1 MTRQRTRPLPDR
13 KTDGTRY
20 NLRPATE
27 RVRAD
32 SLRPGNVVIE
42 NADHPAL
49 ITKTTDNG
57 GRVTLRARYI
67 WSATTEPDWPL
78 GTFHP
83 AALLDRAMK
92 GEY

>member
-1 MTRQRTRPLPDR
+1 MRTRPLPDR
-13 KTDGTRY
+13 KTDGTGY

-32 SLRPGNVVIE
+32 SVRTGNVVIE
-42 NADHPAL
+42 SAEHPAR
-49 ITKTTDNG
+49 ITAVAQRRG
-57 GRVTLRARYI
+57 QIAIRARYI

-83 AALLDRAMK
+83 AALLDRAK
-92 GEY
+92 RGEY